1 MTYDNLPA
9 VRPATRPIVRSRVSR
24 ELVRRVERA
33 EADGVV
39 AATRV
44 EMGSFVAHVALHSI
58 GMASETE
65 ARLTRAHPTG
75 AERYQLIVDS
85 LTALAANEIDGLAKK
100 WWRS

>member
-1 MTYDNLPA
+1 MSYDNLPT
-9 VRPATRPIVRSRVSR
+9 TRRDTHPIVASRTSR

-39 AATRV
+39 AATRI
-44 EMGSFVAHVALHSI
+44 EMGGFVTHVALHTV

-65 ARLTRAHPTG
+65 ARLMKAHPTG

-85 LTALAANEIDGLAKK
+85 LTALAANEIDGLRLK
-100 WWRS
+100 WLRS